1 MNDQI
6 IAVSPAEAGRRL
18 SVSTRTV
25 FNLIRRG
32 ELPAKKIGSRTVIR
46 VTDLVGFLNRAKTSE
61 SMRAR
66 KNEDEQASDSS
77 TN

>member
-1 MNDQI
+1 MNDHVM
-6 IAVSPAEAGRRL
+6 AVSPAEAGRRL

-46 VTDLVGFLNRAKTSE
+46 IEDLAEFLDRAKLSVSRTSG
-61 SMRAR
+61 
-66 KNEDEQASDSS
+66 Q
-77 TN
+77 

>member
-1 MNDQI
+1 MQETRDPNEVL
-6 IAVSPAEAGRRL
+6 ALSPAEAGRRL

-46 VTDLVGFLNRAKTSE
+46 VCDLNEFLRKATPAS
-61 SMRAR
+61 SLDAR
-66 KNEDEQASDSS
+66 
-77 TN
+77 

>member
-1 MNDQI
+1 MNDQVM
-6 IAVSPAEAGRRL
+6 AVSPAEAGRRL

-46 VTDLVGFLNRAKTSE
+46 VQDLAEFLDRAKLSE
-61 SMRAR
+61 SGTLAG
-66 KNEDEQASDSS
+66 
-77 TN
+77 

>member
-46 VTDLVGFLNRAKTSE
+46 VQDLVEFLDRAKASE
-61 SMRAR
+61 S
-66 KNEDEQASDSS
+66 S
-77 TN
+77 TVNS

>member
-1 MNDQI
+1 MNDQV

-46 VTDLVGFLNRAKTSE
+46 VQDLLGFLER
-61 SMRAR
+61 
-66 KNEDEQASDSS
+66 
-77 TN
+77 TNPAQGNTRPAPEIMQK